1 MNDTETAQSLQII
14 WEQINAALFDI
25 TEGQPSDAID
35 ALQNCVARLE
45 AMGVNK

>member
-1 MNDTETAQSLQII
+1 MNHTEAAQSLQII

-35 ALQNCVARLE
+35 ALQNCIARLE